1 MAHIEE
7 FGLDVPFELFSQEVA
22 SGHSFLKSP
31 DRQRTMVLRTLP
43 RKPVVVAICL
53 AAAALHLVTGPDYAG
68 PFRVFVT
75 GYLIDLVL
83 PFSLVLL
90 LGVGLASVPFL
101 GQPLARAG
109 LVIGIGVIVEG
120 SQYLGIPLFGRTFD
134 SLDLLMY
141 VAGAAA
147 AVGFER
153 LAFSPLPPPR
163 RS

>member
-1 MAHIEE
+1 MARIEE
-7 FGLDVPFELFSQEVA
+7 SGLDVPFELFSQEVA
-22 SGHSFLKSP
+22 SGYGLMKTP
-31 DRQRTMVLRTLP
+31 DRQRTMVSLNLP

-53 AAAALHLVTGPDYAG
+53 AAAALHLVTGPGYAG

-90 LGVGLASVPFL
+90 LGVGLASVPVL
-101 GQPLARAG
+101 GQPLARAS
-109 LVIGIGVIVEG
+109 LVIATGAIVEG

-134 SLDLLMY
+134 PLDLLMY
-141 VAGAAA
+141 IAGAAA